1 LPKIFRISLL
11 LQFFICT
18 TFFFASAQNAA
29 FLPAAEDA
37 AFLKTLSAK
46 YEGHYKN
53 ELAALPKENRKDFEE
68 LYKMRWDNVK
78 GVFEKKE
85 IYTAARAQRYLDSL
99 VAEIV
104 KGNPSL
110 QHVNFNCYFSRSGV
124 PNASYIGE
132 GIILFNMGLFTRL
145 DNESEAAFVL
155 CHEIAHFYL
164 QHIENSMRRYVD
176 ALNSKDVQNKL
187 QKIKK
192 SEYGKRQQ
200 VDDLLK
206 NLTFDFRRHGR
217 DHESQADSL
226 AVEFMNNTHFDI
238 SSSLTTLALLDSV
251 DHETLHIDTYL
262 QKTFNSKEYPFQK
275 RWLQKEEGLLGGHGK
290 IKDDDTLADSLKTH
304 PDCKQRIQILEP
316 LVNKYQAGAR
326 FKNVISQSTFESLKN
341 NFSYEIIEFSYS
353 SGNYTRSLYYA
364 LDLLQHKP
372 GDPYIITQ
380 VGKIFNGFYA
390 AQKTHTLG
398 KFIDL
403 PSPYYQPEYNLLLQ
417 FVQNLYIEDY
427 SAIGYQFL
435 KQYSGQFTNYAPF
448 TEAFNTSKQISKQ

>member
-1 LPKIFRISLL
+1 M
-11 LQFFICT
+11 QFFICI

-29 FLPAAEDA
+29 FLPTAEDA

-46 YEGHYKN
+46 YEDHYKS
-53 ELAALPKENRKDFEE
+53 ELASLPKENRKDFEE

-217 DHESQADSL
+217 DHEGQADSL

-251 DHETLHIDTYL
+251 DHETLHVDTCL

>member
-1 LPKIFRISLL
+1 
-11 LQFFICT
+11 
-18 TFFFASAQNAA
+18 
-29 FLPAAEDA
+29 
-37 AFLKTLSAK
+37 
-46 YEGHYKN
+46 
-53 ELAALPKENRKDFEE
+53 
-68 LYKMRWDNVK
+68 
-78 GVFEKKE
+78 
-85 IYTAARAQRYLDSL
+85 
-99 VAEIV
+99 
-104 KGNPSL
+104 
-110 QHVNFNCYFSRSGV
+110 
-124 PNASYIGE
+124 
-132 GIILFNMGLFTRL
+132 
-145 DNESEAAFVL
+145 VL

-251 DHETLHIDTYL
+251 DHETLHVDTCL
-262 QKTFNSKEYPFQK
+262 QKTFDSKEYPFQK

-353 SGNYTRSLYYA
+353 SGNYTRSLYYS

-372 GDPYIITQ
+372 GDPYIIAQ

-427 SAIGYQFL
+427 SAICYQFL

-448 TEAFNTSKQISKQ
+448 NEAYNTSKQISKQ